1 MRAPN
6 AGVCCR
12 ASSSSGDVHKR
23 IKEIMKSGSEIKL
36 FITLSAPPRISID
49 RSLHSHWAHLSL

>member
-23 IKEIMKSGSEIKL
+23 IKEIMKSGTEIKL
-36 FITLSAPPRISID
+36 FIALSATPRISID
-49 RSLHSHWAHLSL
+49 GSFHSH